1 MIIPII
7 IGGSLAAAGIITL
20 IIGCKKIKINTQIK
34 LDNQRLEEEN
44 IILVED
50 NLALERE
57 RERAFYKLE
66 EVKSALSI
74 FQEQLEKAKEDFNK
88 NYENYVEVLELAY
101 SAKEVEYDSKL
112 NILKSN
118 LDNEYEHHKKETWDA
133 FQKYIEILDTYYQTV
148 EADFDKQITNI
159 SKIIEEHKE
168 ELEQIRQTYAA
179 TREAQIAS
187 AHSRLIA
194 KDFIDG
200 KKVILQLLF
209 YHSRYR
215 CPWWGSSRGDLG
227 GRR

>member
-44 IILVED
+44 IVLIED

-88 NYENYVEVLELAY
+88 NYENYVE
-101 SAKEVEYDSKL
+101 
-112 NILKSN
+112 
-118 LDNEYEHHKKETWDA
+118 
-133 FQKYIEILDTYYQTV
+133 
-148 EADFDKQITNI
+148 
-159 SKIIEEHKE
+159 
-168 ELEQIRQTYAA
+168 
-179 TREAQIAS
+179 
-187 AHSRLIA
+187 
-194 KDFIDG
+194 
-200 KKVILQLLF
+200 
-209 YHSRYR
+209 
-215 CPWWGSSRGDLG
+215 SSFSFSF
-227 GRR
+227 